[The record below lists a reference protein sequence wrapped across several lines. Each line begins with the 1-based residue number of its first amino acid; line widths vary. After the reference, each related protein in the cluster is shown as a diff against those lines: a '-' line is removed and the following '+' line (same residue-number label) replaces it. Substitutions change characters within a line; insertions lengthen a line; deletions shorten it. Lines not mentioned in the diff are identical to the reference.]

1 MVSAQ
6 AAIGDVVS
14 PRERGR
20 CDRRARRARNRGD
33 RRVPGGGVPRRRAAE
48 PLLPLRLF
56 RNRVFVVTVRAR
68 QDCLRS
74 LVADWEPDEDPRVN
88 DAIVRLGAELAGEEP
103 AADVHEQ
110 TTPAR

>member
-1 MVSAQ
+1 VGDLGGLEHRRSRDSAE
-6 AAIGDVVS
+6 S
-14 PRERGR
+14 
-20 CDRRARRARNRGD
+20 
-33 RRVPGGGVPRRRAAE
+33 RAAE